1 MFERTLRRVADRA
14 ARLNDD
20 TVSRERGE
28 MHARQAASS
37 LYHLTTA
44 VAMAWEASRTRSVE
58 RMHLAQLVLM
68 YRLLL
73 QDPLAGDPDEPP
85 WLMGLLEPETQPA
98 PSDADTG
105 SADLL

>member
-1 MFERTLRRVADRA
+1 MDRA

-28 MHARQAASS
+28 MHARQVASC
-37 LYHLTTA
+37 LYLTTA
-44 VAMAWEASRTRSVE
+44 VAMAWEASRTRSVK

-68 YRLLL
+68 YRLLP
-73 QDPLAGDPDEPP
+73 QDPLAGDLDEPP

-105 SADLL
+105 SVDLL